1 MKRVLPMVI
10 AGIMLGWV
18 TAVPADD
25 PDVPEKYM
33 KVDEAKALLD
43 QQKPLVFVDVRPKS
57 QFDIVHIKGAVNI
70 PLQELNRRLAEVPD
84 KDLVLL
90 Y

>member
-1 MKRVLPMVI
+1 MKRVLPLVI
-10 AGIMLGWV
+10 AGVMLAWV
-18 TAVPADD
+18 TAAPADD

-43 QQKPLVFVDVRPKS
+43 QRKPVVFLDVRPSS
-57 QFDIVHIKGAVNI
+57 QFDVVHIKGAVNI
-70 PLQELNRRLAEVPD
+70 PLQDLNRRLAEVPD
-84 KDLVLL
+84 KDLVVL